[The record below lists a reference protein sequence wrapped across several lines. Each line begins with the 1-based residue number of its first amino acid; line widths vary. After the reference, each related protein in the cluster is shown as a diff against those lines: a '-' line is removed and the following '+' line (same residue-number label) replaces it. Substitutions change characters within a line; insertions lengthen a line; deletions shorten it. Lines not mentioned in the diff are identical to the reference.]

1 MTSGFE
7 NAALNGRLLI
17 AMPHMQD
24 ERFRRSVVYVCFH
37 NAEGAFGLVIN
48 KPVEKLTFPV
58 LLQQLSITPAPDA
71 QLEQPILLGG
81 PVETGRGFVLHSSD
95 YAADS
100 ATLRISEDIS
110 LTGTMD
116 ALKAMTAGQPP
127 RHALFVLG
135 YAGWGA
141 GQLESEIQANG
152 WLHGD
157 ADPELVFD
165 RDLESKYDRALS
177 GLGMDVANLSG
188 LSGSA

>member
-7 NAALNGRLLI
+7 DAALNGRLLI
-17 AMPHMQD
+17 AMPHMLD

-165 RDLESKYDRALS
+165 RDLEGKYDRALS

>member
-7 NAALNGRLLI
+7 DTALNGRILI

-24 ERFRRSVVYVCFH
+24 KRFRRSVVYVCFH
-37 NAEGAFGLVIN
+37 NTEGAFGLVIN
-48 KPVEKLTFPV
+48 KPMERLTFPG

-71 QLEQPILLGG
+71 LLEQPILVGG

-95 YAADS
+95 YASES
-100 ATLRISEDIS
+100 ATLRVSEDIS

-116 ALKAMTAGQPP
+116 ALKAMTARQPP
-127 RHALFVLG
+127 RHALFALG

-165 RDLESKYDRALS
+165 FDLESKYDRALS
-177 GLGMDVANLSG
+177 GLGMDIANLSG

>member
-1 MTSGFE
+1 MV
-7 NAALNGRLLI
+7 LLCPRP
-17 AMPHMQD
+17 ADCDSVVTHD

-116 ALKAMTAGQPP
+116 ALKAMTATQPP